1 MRCERTAEL
10 GGRSAISFLPDSVAG
25 MNIRDAYSRIF
36 YRLDVALSRAD
47 SFLIGKLRESKW
59 RNVLVGLCLTYASAG
74 LWLVWEAWLT
84 READDLIFGIFHTC
98 VGVVYA
104 TIMALRHSISTRIDY
119 YAVRAITEQAEND
132 GVPVANRKTL
142 WEESDEMI
150 ERFVTSATEELYDSG
165 FLPFIDGA
173 TENPRY
179 EEMID
184 SKAEEMYEEEKSV
197 IEELVNR
204 GR

>member
-10 GGRSAISFLPDSVAG
+10 GGRLAISFLPDSVAG
-25 MNIRDAYSRIF
+25 MNIRNIYSRFF

-119 YAVRAITEQAEND
+119 YAVRAIQEQSD
-132 GVPVANRKTL
+132 GVEL
-142 WEESDEMI
+142 WNSDDDV
-150 ERFVTSATEELYDSG
+150 VTHYLE
-165 FLPFIDGA
+165 
-173 TENPRY
+173 
-179 EEMID
+179 
-184 SKAEEMYEEEKSV
+184 KA
-197 IEELVNR
+197 IEELQGSGFIPFVDGASEDSRYEDLINQKAVELYTEDR
-204 GR
+204 YLANATKYQG